1 MKLITG
7 FSRFCTLA
15 LAAGITLSAQSP
27 IVVSRDGKYLGNLS
41 SNPYDPNSIAN
52 PYGRYGSP
60 YQADSVN
67 NPYGRYGS
75 PYSNQSANNPYA
87 TEAPIV
93 IAPRPSYTG
102 GYPVYR
108 SAPSVRP
115 IMEYYRPVL
124 PAYPMAPVM
133 GVLPY

>member
-1 MKLITG
+1 MKLI
-7 FSRFCTLA
+7 TLA

-41 SNPYDPNSIAN
+41 ENRFDPNSVSN
-52 PYGRYGSP
+52 PFGKYGSP
-60 YQADSVN
+60 FSPDSIR
-67 NPYGRYGS
+67 NPFGKYGS
-75 PYSNQSANNPYA
+75 PFSNQSAANPYA

-102 GYPVYR
+102 GYPVYH
-108 SAPSVRP
+108 APAPVRP
-115 IMEYYRPVL
+115 AMTYYTPVL
-124 PAYPMAPVM
+124 PSYPMAPVM

>member
-41 SNPYDPNSIAN
+41 SNPYDPNSIA
-52 PYGRYGSP
+52 Y
-60 YQADSVN
+60 
-67 NPYGRYGS
+67 PYGRYGS

>member
-1 MKLITG
+1 MKLIT
-7 FSRFCTLA
+7 LA
-15 LAAGITLSAQSP
+15 LAGAIALSAQSP

-60 YQADSVN
+60 YQSDSVN

-87 TEAPIV
+87 TQAPIV

-102 GYPVYR
+102 GYPVYH
-108 SAPSVRP
+108 APAVRP
-115 IMEYYRPVL
+115 AMSYYTPVL

>member
-1 MKLITG
+1 MKLI
-7 FSRFCTLA
+7 TLA

-27 IVVSRDGKYLGNLS
+27 IVVSRDGKYLGDLS
-41 SNPYDPNSIAN
+41 SNPYSPNSIA
-52 PYGRYGSP
+52 
-60 YQADSVN
+60 

-102 GYPVYR
+102 GYPVYT
-108 SAPSVRP
+108 APPVRP
-115 IMEYYRPVL
+115 AMTYYTPVL
-124 PAYPMAPVM
+124 PVAPVT
-133 GVLPY
+133 GVLVY

>member
-1 MKLITG
+1 MKLI
-7 FSRFCTLA
+7 TLA

-60 YQADSVN
+60 YQSDSVN

-87 TEAPIV
+87 TQAPIV
-93 IAPRPSYTG
+93 IAPRPAYTG
-102 GYPVYR
+102 GYPVYH
-108 SAPSVRP
+108 APAPVRP
-115 IMEYYRPVL
+115 AMSYYAPVL

>member
-1 MKLITG
+1 MKLI
-7 FSRFCTLA
+7 TLA

-27 IVVSRDGKYLGNLS
+27 IVVSRSGQYLGTLS
-41 SNPYDPNSIAN
+41 ANQYDPNSISN

-60 YQADSVN
+60 YQSDSVN

-102 GYPVYR
+102 GYPVYH
-108 SAPSVRP
+108 APAPVRP
-115 IMEYYRPVL
+115 AMTYYTPVL
-124 PAYPMAPVM
+124 PVAPVM
-133 GVLPY
+133 GVLVY

>member
-1 MKLITG
+1 MKLI
-7 FSRFCTLA
+7 TLA
-15 LAAGITLSAQSP
+15 LAAGMALSAQSP

-115 IMEYYRPVL
+115 VMEYYTPVL
-124 PAYPMAPVM
+124 PVAPVM